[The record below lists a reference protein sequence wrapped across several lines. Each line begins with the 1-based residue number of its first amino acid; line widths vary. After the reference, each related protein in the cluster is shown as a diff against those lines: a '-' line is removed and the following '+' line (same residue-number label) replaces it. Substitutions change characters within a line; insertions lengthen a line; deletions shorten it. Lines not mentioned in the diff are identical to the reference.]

1 MGLVPKSHSGR
12 RPLVMVVIDL
22 LNLAASLLNAPDRVY
37 LGSIAALITVI
48 IWTLTKSRRGEE
60 SD

>member
-1 MGLVPKSHSGR
+1 
-12 RPLVMVVIDL
+12 MVVIDL